1 MAATQELNGA
11 DWSVPPPEPTAARRE
26 TADDKHAMR
35 ILGISA
41 YYHDS
46 AAALID
52 GDNVLAAA
60 QEERFSRKKHD
71 AGFPTQAVRFCLDSQ
86 KLRLQDLDAVVYYEK
101 PLLTFERLLET
112 YLGAA
117 PRGGR
122 SFVAAMQV
130 WLKEKL
136 FLKTEIRKSL
146 QKLASEMAQ
155 QRGEDP
161 PQRSALP
168 ELLFS
173 EHHLSHAGA
182 AFYPSPF
189 EKAAVLCMDGVGEW
203 ATTSAWLGEGATLT
217 PLWEI
222 SFPHSLGLL
231 YSAFT
236 YYCGFKVN
244 SGEYKLMGLAPYG
257 QPVHA
262 DTIRRHLVDIKP
274 DGTFRLDLSYFK
286 FHRGFRMTS
295 RKFHQLFGR
304 PPRQGETELSQFHMD
319 LAASIQ
325 VVTEE
330 IVLKLARSLQ
340 QETGA
345 TNLCLSGGVALNC
358 VANGKLLREGIFE
371 RIWIQPAAGDAGS
384 ALGAALVAWHQHA
397 QQPRSP
403 QPHDAMRGTYL
414 GPRFSNEA
422 VQAYLRSVGAP
433 FHSLED
439 GPLFARLAE
448 LLDAG
453 KVVGWFNGPMEFG
466 PRALGARSIL
476 GDPRNRQMQSVMNL
490 KIKYRESFRPF
501 APSVLEEEVASQF
514 ELTAASPYMLL
525 VAPVKREL
533 CTAMTAE
540 QEQLFGIDKLKVPR
554 SSLPAIT
561 HVDYSARVQTV
572 SARTNPRYH
581 HLIRAFQQRT
591 GCPTLV
597 NTSFNV
603 RGEPI
608 VCTPEDAYRCFLR
621 TEMDVL
627 VLENQLLLKEE
638 QPSRPQ
644 DENWKE
650 EFELD

>member
-1 MAATQELNGA
+1 M
-11 DWSVPPPEPTAARRE
+11 
-26 TADDKHAMR
+26 K

-52 GDNVLAAA
+52 NGNVIAAA
-60 QEERFSRKKHD
+60 QEERFTRKKHD
-71 AGFPTQAVRFCLDSQ
+71 ARFPLEAARYCLESQ
-86 KLRLQDLDAVVYYEK
+86 NLTLEDLEAVVYYEK

-112 YLGAA
+112 YIGAA

-136 FLKTEIRKSL
+136 FLKSEIRKSL
-146 QKLASEMAQ
+146 RQLAKEISSPETASPSEAN
-155 QRGEDP
+155 P
-161 PQRSALP
+161 AAIPT
-168 ELLFS
+168 LLFS

-203 ATTSAWLGEGATLT
+203 ATTSAWIGEGNSLKL
-217 PLWEI
+217 LWEI
-222 SFPHSLGLL
+222 NFPHSLGLL

-236 YYCGFKVN
+236 SYCGFKVN

-257 QPVHA
+257 QPTHV
-262 DTIRRHLVDIKP
+262 DTIRKHLIDIKP

-295 RKFHQLFGR
+295 RRFHALFGQ
-304 PPRQGETELSQFHMD
+304 PPRQAESQLTQFHMD

-330 IVLKLARSLQ
+330 IVLRLARTLQ
-340 QETGA
+340 KETGA
-345 TNLCLSGGVALNC
+345 EHLCLAGGVALNC
-358 VANGKLLREGIFE
+358 VANGKLLREKIFE
-371 RIWIQPAAGDAGS
+371 RIWIQPASGDAGS
-384 ALGAALVAWHQHA
+384 ALGAALVAWHQHFG
-397 QQPRSP
+397 QPRTP
-403 QPHDAMRGTYL
+403 QAHDAMRGTYL
-414 GPRFSNEA
+414 GPRFSNDA
-422 VQAYLRSVGAP
+422 VQTSLQQMRAP

-439 GPLFARLAE
+439 GPLFERLAE
-448 LLDAG
+448 LLEQG
-453 KVVGWFNGPMEFG
+453 KVIGWFNGPMEFG

-476 GDPRNRQMQSVMNL
+476 GDPRSTAMQSVMNL

-501 APSVLEEEVASQF
+501 APAILEEEVSSQF
-514 ELTAASPYMLL
+514 DLEVGSPYMLL
-525 VAPVKREL
+525 VAPVREEL
-533 CTAMTAE
+533 RLPVSEEE
-540 QEQLFGIDKLKVPR
+540 QHLFGIDKLKLPR

-572 SARTNPRYH
+572 SPRTNPRFYN
-581 HLIRAFQQRT
+581 LIAAFRRRT
-591 GCPTLV
+591 GCPALV

-608 VCTPEDAYRCFLR
+608 VCTPADAYRCFMR
-621 TEMDVL
+621 TEMDAL
-627 VLENQLLLKEE
+627 VMENQLLLKEE
-638 QPSRPQ
+638 QPPQSR
-644 DENWKE
+644 DTGWMET
-650 EFELD
+650 FELD